1 MSSTVLTRLR
11 RENRNE
17 IALALAVVAMS
28 VVVGVADSGFWSWG
42 TVGDV
47 LRDMVVPLPLALG
60 VLLILLSSGID
71 VSFASIAI
79 FSAYATVNIV
89 EAYQVPGIVLPVVFA
104 SLIGAGLGAVNAVVV
119 AGLRLP
125 TLIATL
131 ATRGLFSG
139 ALLMVLGAIDIGT
152 LPGDLPEWSNR
163 YVTTLGSGAQ
173 AMRLHVFVIPVV
185 LLTVGLAWFCART
198 ASGRN
203 LYAVGGDPDAARRLG
218 IPVRRVQATAFVV
231 AGTVCGLAGLMYVV
245 LARHADPHDLMGTE
259 LDVVAAV
266 ILGGAAVSG
275 GRGTVWGTVLG
286 VLLVSLMQNSLT
298 LLGIPG
304 LWQRVALGAL
314 LLVGMAVQVTAQR
327 AKDREVGV

>member
-1 MSSTVLTRLR
+1 MVTRLR

-17 IALALAVVAMS
+17 VALALAVIAMAIA
-28 VVVGVADSGFWSWG
+28 VGTADSAFWSLG

-79 FSAYATVNIV
+79 FSAYATVNLVDAFHI
-89 EAYQVPGIVLPVVFA
+89 PGIVLPVLCA
-104 SLIGAGLGAVNAVVV
+104 SLIGAVLGAINAVVV
-119 AGLRLP
+119 AGLMLP

-139 ALLMVLGAIDIGT
+139 VLLMALGAIDIGT
-152 LPGDLPEWSNR
+152 LPGELPEWSNR
-163 YVTTLGSGAQ
+163 YLLTLGSGAQ
-173 AMRLHVFVIPVV
+173 AMRLHVFVLPVV
-185 LLTVGLAWFCART
+185 ALAIGLAWFCART

-203 LYAVGGDPDAARRLG
+203 LYAVGGDADAAHRLG

-245 LARHADPHDLMGTE
+245 LARHANPHDLMGTE

-275 GRGTVWGTVLG
+275 GRGTVLGTVLG

-314 LLVGMAVQVTAQR
+314 LLIGMAVQVTAQR
-327 AKDREVGV
+327 AKDREVSA